1 MGIAALIVVVVGVA
15 EVAPAGAGS
24 GRLPAMKVALVQGG
38 GPRGTRA
45 MDNTDP
51 ELVVQ
56 RQLAASASLH
66 TPLDLVV
73 WPEGVFQRS
82 APDDAAASALARRLH
97 ATVVAGAERD
107 VGTTQYVN
115 EVVAWGPDGKVIGRY
130 QKHHLVPFG
139 EYVPGRS
146 LLKHFFNLA
155 DVPLDGIPGPGPGIL
170 RTPTGSLG
178 VLISYEVFFDH
189 LARDAVR
196 AGGQGAW
203 AHQYGLLPAAARSD
217 PGAGGRP
224 HAGLGDWQV
233 DLQVTPT
240 GYTAVVGP
248 AGQVQQRSHLSE
260 PGVLLATVPRRDGR
274 TVYVDAGDT
283 PFVVGACLLLGVAWI
298 LARARGRRKHRDQWT
313 FPSAAGG
320 ALTQAGARGHRS
332 GCRDP
337 IPSFECGPVRL
348 HR

>member
-1 MGIAALIVVVVGVA
+1 M
-15 EVAPAGAGS
+15 
-24 GRLPAMKVALVQGG
+24 
-38 GPRGTRA
+38 T
-45 MDNTDP
+45 
-51 ELVVQ
+51 
-56 RQLAASASLH
+56 
-66 TPLDLVV
+66 
-73 WPEGVFQRS
+73 
-82 APDDAAASALARRLH
+82 AAASALARRLH
-97 ATVVAGAERD
+97 ATVLAGAERD
-107 VGTTQYVN
+107 VGTTHYVN

-178 VLISYEVFFDH
+178 VMISYEVFFDH

-196 AGGQGAW
+196 AGGQVLVVPTNTASYRGS
-203 AHQYGLLPAAARSD
+203 QVPTQELAAARMR
-217 PGAGGRP
+217 AWETGR
-224 HAGLGDWQV
+224 WT
-233 DLQVTPT
+233 LQVTPT

-260 PGVLLATVPRRDGR
+260 PGVCWRRCPAADGR
-274 TVYVDAGDT
+274 TVYVDVGDT
-283 PFVVGACLLLGVAWI
+283 PFVVGACLLLGLAWI

-313 FPSAAGG
+313 FPLSRGG
-320 ALTQAGARGHRS
+320 ASDSSRARGHPS
-332 GCRDP
+332 ACRDP
-337 IPSFECGPVRL
+337 VPSFQGGPVRL